1 MSCWLRDHHL
11 HHHHCLQLDRISGGR
26 LWRRVFLTWEG
37 IGDRRKQSMGNEI
50 RHASTSGNLLM
61 LLAAAGRGVLPYLHG
76 WAAGTERGHRGR
88 SREGARSRGSE
99 AAPPTVLADPP
110 STPIP
115 SMEGERGALM
125 AGSRDRGALSCDT
138 LSKRTR
144 RARRARERRCRR
156 QEVGSARGGDAAVVG
171 LGARG
176 TAIAAPT

>member
-1 MSCWLRDHHL
+1 VLPPAMSCWLRDHHL

-50 RHASTSGNLLM
+50 RHASTSRNLLM

-76 WAAGTERGHRGR
+76 WAAGTERGHHGR

-110 STPIP
+110 SMPIP
-115 SMEGERGALM
+115 SMEGERGGRVDGGEQRSRSVDGEDL
-125 AGSRDRGALSCDT
+125 GSRVRRPRCWGFGSQDR
-138 LSKRTR
+138 R
-144 RARRARERRCRR
+144 
-156 QEVGSARGGDAAVVG
+156 
-171 LGARG
+171 
-176 TAIAAPT
+176 